1 MPFRKKST
9 AAATNQKIWPLACI
23 DCNLGKGS
31 NLTGIDPETGQIV
44 PLYNPRREQWSEHFE
59 RQGAYIVGRTLTG
72 RVTVRVLNM
81 NSEDQV
87 ELRAFIG

>member
-1 MPFRKKST
+1 
-9 AAATNQKIWPLACI
+9 LACI

-59 RQGAYIVGRTLTG
+59 RQGAYIVGRTPTG